1 MAKFFQNAS
10 AQPIR
15 LQNGVRTRFQRLSD
29 CRFFSGW
36 VQDTF
41 GSRILVRSSP
51 DVALQNG
58 QIFQF
63 DVYGPELIGAFRA
76 KLEYG
81 GDLMEIEKDESKEQ
95 FEMRQR
101 IMAAA
106 DVEYEFTIVTEITA
120 RPTIEEAR
128 YLTQICKAIL
138 DTETGEIDGSMI
150 DASTSGIGLI
160 LPNPVQKK
168 SRVTIRIA
176 THVGEVKCTAEVRYC
191 RADRQ
196 IPFSYRVGLK
206 IIEMDRVALARW
218 SQIKA

>member
-1 MAKFFQNAS
+1 MARFFQNAS

-15 LQNGVRTRFQRLSD
+15 LQNGVRTRFQRISD

-41 GSRILVRSSP
+41 GDKILVRSSP

-63 DVYGPELIGAFRA
+63 DVYGPELVGTFRA
-76 KLEYG
+76 RLDYG
-81 GDLMEIEKDESKEQ
+81 GDLMEMGENESREE

-106 DVEYEFTIVTEITA
+106 DVEYEFTIVTDISA
-120 RPTIEEAR
+120 RPSIEEAR
-128 YLTQICKAIL
+128 YLTQICKAVV
-138 DTETGEIDGSMI
+138 ETDSGTVEGSMI
-150 DASTSGIGLI
+150 DASTSGMGLL
-160 LPNPVQKK
+160 LPNLLQKK
-168 SRVTIRIA
+168 SKVVVRVL
-176 THVGEVKCTAEVRYC
+176 THVGEVKCVAEVRYC
-191 RADRQ
+191 RADKQ
-196 IPFSYRVGLK
+196 LIHTFRVGLK
-206 IIEMDRVALARW
+206 IDEMDRVDKARW